1 MRNDDQQ
8 IAKLKTTHFIAM
20 ILFLIVCGF
29 LFYFN
34 QLYVVLNCL
43 HAVLLV
49 TSVSIGCFT
58 MPNNEKIGNSYF
70 YFYEKMRYDQFYN
83 LFLVNI
89 DILFVNLVI
98 VILASYF
105 NKPQFTRN
113 LVLFG
118 FITLIGLVTFLTHKF
133 IIEKLYVRFKN
144 INLKEID

>member
-1 MRNDDQQ
+1 MRDNDKQ
-8 IAKLKTTHFIAM
+8 IVKLKIIHFIAM
-20 ILFLIVCGF
+20 ILFLIGCGF

-58 MPNNEKIGNSYF
+58 MPNDEKIGNSYF

-83 LFLVNI
+83 LFLLNI

-105 NKPQFTRN
+105 SKPQFTGT

-118 FITLIGLVTFLTHKF
+118 FISLIGLVTFLTHKF
-133 IIEKLYVRFKN
+133 MIRKLYEQFKT
-144 INLKEID
+144 ISLKEID